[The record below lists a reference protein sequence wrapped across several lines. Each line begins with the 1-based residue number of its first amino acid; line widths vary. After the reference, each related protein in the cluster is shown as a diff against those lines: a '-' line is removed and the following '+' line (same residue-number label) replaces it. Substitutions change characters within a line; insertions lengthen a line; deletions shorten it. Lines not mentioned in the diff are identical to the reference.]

1 MGPYD
6 AWWLKTPLWTLSA
19 LPRLGCELTEE
30 NMKNIKELI
39 DTCLTDVS
47 YEQGRQSVKAETW
60 EYMGKGAERTVDYLL
75 KKYDELTGKGKE
87 V

>member
-1 MGPYD
+1 
-6 AWWLKTPLWTLSA
+6 
-19 LPRLGCELTEE
+19 
-30 NMKNIKELI
+30 MKNIKELI